1 MEHLLMRYRVK
12 ADELER
18 HLQLLR
24 AVFADLQATDPGD
37 LAFISYQSDDPHE
50 FVELASGPELP
61 GPLPQMDSFRPY
73 RANLEDRC
81 ASRSAEALRPIGS
94 YRSP

>member
-1 MEHLLMRYRVK
+1 MEHLLMCYRVK

-24 AVFADLQATDPGD
+24 AVFADLHATDPGD
-37 LAFISYQSDDPHE
+37 LAFISYQLDDPQE
-50 FVELASGPELP
+50 FIELASASQLP
-61 GPLPQMDSFRPY
+61 GPLPQMESFRRY

-81 ASRSAEALRPIGS
+81 ESRSAEALCPIGS
-94 YRSP
+94 YRS